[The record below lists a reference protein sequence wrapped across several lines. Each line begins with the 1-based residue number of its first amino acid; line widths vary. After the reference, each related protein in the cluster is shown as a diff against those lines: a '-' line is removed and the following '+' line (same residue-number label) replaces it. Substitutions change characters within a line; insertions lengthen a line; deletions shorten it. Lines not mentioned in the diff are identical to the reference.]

1 MYNNLSLEYKTT
13 KLTNSPEKFV
23 FGKRTTEHYRQKATA
38 INGNLRRFK
47 RKLSVKGH

>member
-1 MYNNLSLEYKTT
+1 MLVHIHFQKNNDYKFFESYYVYMGVW
-13 KLTNSPEKFV
+13 N
-23 FGKRTTEHYRQKATA
+23 RQKATA